1 MPLLLSLLVCL
12 LVLRLYPVP
21 LAALVR
27 RTSRRRDLVPFLG
40 SARALRDP
48 SAGIVPVL
56 TVVVGVSVAV
66 FSAVLLGTVQTGV
79 ERAAD
84 ARVGADAAVTGTP
97 FTLEQQA
104 AFGEVPGVDAI
115 APVYSTAPST
125 FEIDGRVRTT
135 TLIVVDAGEM
145 RRVQAGRAGATSLPE
160 GLGGGGDSTSPYPW

>member
-1 MPLLLSLLVCL
+1 M
-12 LVLRLYPVP
+12 
-21 LAALVR
+21 
-27 RTSRRRDLVPFLG
+27 PFLG

-84 ARVGADAAVTGTP
+84 ARVGADAAVAGTP

-104 AFGEVPGVDAI
+104 AFADVPGVDAI

-125 FEIDGRVRTT
+125 IEIDGRVRTT
-135 TLIVVDAGEM
+135 TLIVVDAEEM
-145 RRVQAGRAGATSLPE
+145 RRVQAELSPAARRSPRA
-160 GLGGGGDSTSPYPW
+160 STTAVAKPTTPARPCPS